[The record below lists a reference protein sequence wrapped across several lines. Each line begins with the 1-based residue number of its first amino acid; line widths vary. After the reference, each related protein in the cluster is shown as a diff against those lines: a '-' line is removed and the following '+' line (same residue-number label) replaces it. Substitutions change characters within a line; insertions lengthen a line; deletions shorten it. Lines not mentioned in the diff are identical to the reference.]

1 MSAKR
6 IKKELQKLENLLEEA
21 GYLIRFEKGNFSS
34 GYCVLEHKK
43 VIVINRFL
51 DTEGRIGAISD
62 LLPNLK
68 IDNNRLSL
76 ESKRYFRQFLEAKK
90 KIY

>member
-6 IKKELQKLENLLEEA
+6 IKEKLQKLENLLEEA

-68 IDNNRLSL
+68 IDNNRLSP
-76 ESKRYFRQFLEAKK
+76 ESKRYLQQFLEAEKK
-90 KIY
+90 FY